1 MFERQSLAE
10 QVEAELRREIT
21 EGRLSPGARVSIAD
35 YQTAWNISATPFRD
49 ALRSLETQGLVT
61 IEARR
66 GVFVAPM
73 NQQTLREIFD
83 LRIALEPMAVELAT
97 PRIPAPLL
105 ADLVAG
111 YETTA
116 ARLAQGQPVDLQTDD
131 QAVHDLARE
140 YCGNVRLG
148 RLIAE
153 QTGLFIWAQN
163 TIVSELPRSHAL
175 ALPEHLAIAQAMA
188 ARDAGRAA
196 AAMRRHLE
204 NTRDRIIALRAG

>member
-1 MFERQSLAE
+1 MFDRQSLSE

-21 EGRLSPGARVSIAD
+21 EGRLPPGARVSIAD

-97 PRIPAPLL
+97 PRIPA
-105 ADLVAG
+105 ADLTALVAG
-111 YETTA
+111 YESAEA
-116 ARLAQGQPVDLQTDD
+116 ALTQGQPVDLESID
-131 QAVHDLARE
+131 QAVHDLARDH
-140 YCGNVRLG
+140 CGNVRLA

-175 ALPEHLAIAQAMA
+175 ALPEHLAIAQAMGR
-188 ARDAGRAA
+188 RDATGAA

-204 NTRDRIIALRAG
+204 NTRDRIIALRAQ

>member
-10 QVEAELRREIT
+10 QVETELRREIT
-21 EGRLSPGARVSIAD
+21 TGRLPPGARVSIAD
-35 YQTAWNISATPFRD
+35 YQATWNISATPFRD

-73 NQQTLREIFD
+73 NPQTLREIFD

-97 PRIPAPLL
+97 PRVPESA
-105 ADLVAG
+105 LVALVG
-111 YETTA
+111 VYAGAE
-116 ARLAQGQPVDLQTDD
+116 ARLARGESVDLKVDD
-131 QAVHDLARE
+131 QAVHDLARDH
-140 YCGNVRLG
+140 CGNARLA
-148 RLIAE
+148 RLIEE
-153 QTGLFIWAQN
+153 QRGLFLWAQN

-175 ALPEHLAIAQAMA
+175 ALPEHLAIARAMA
-188 ARDAGRAA
+188 AREAKEAA

-204 NTRDRIIALRAG
+204 NTRDRIIALRAE